1 MIARVRLVESA
12 SSHFEDLTPYR
23 FAAVP
28 AIEIGGLEIR
38 PDSREVLGD
47 DNRVRVQLTAR
58 ELEVL
63 LVLVEQA
70 DRVVTRESIYA
81 DVWGGRMPYRD
92 RAADVYVRRVREK
105 LRKLTPEQVYIHT
118 HFGIG
123 YRFWPEP
130 ATDAEA
136 DVDSAAS

>member
-1 MIARVRLVESA
+1 MFTTAAFAIANLGIVESVQ
-12 SSHFEDLTPYR
+12 SIFGEPEPYR
-23 FAAVP
+23 FAAIPP
-28 AIEIGGLEIR
+28 AITIADLEIR
-38 PDSREVLGD
+38 PESREVLGN
-47 DNRVRVQLTAR
+47 DNAVRVQLTAR

-63 LVLVEQA
+63 LVLVEQP

-81 DVWGGRMPYRD
+81 EVWGGRMPYRD

-105 LRKLTPEQVYIHT
+105 LRKLTPELTYIHT

-130 ATDAEA
+130 AAE
-136 DVDSAAS
+136 D